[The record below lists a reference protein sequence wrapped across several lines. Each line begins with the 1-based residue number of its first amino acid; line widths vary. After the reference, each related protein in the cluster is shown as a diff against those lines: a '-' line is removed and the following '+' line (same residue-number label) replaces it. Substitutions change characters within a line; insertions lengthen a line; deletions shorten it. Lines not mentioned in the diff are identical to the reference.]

1 MEVMGMGILNVSPIF
16 AKFRFRNFV
25 RWINKQRLTRIIG
38 KLTARTAIKIAIL
51 SIEIPSVG

>member
-1 MEVMGMGILNVSPIF
+1 MKNWV
-16 AKFRFRNFV
+16 
-25 RWINKQRLTRIIG
+25 NKKMNDITRIIG